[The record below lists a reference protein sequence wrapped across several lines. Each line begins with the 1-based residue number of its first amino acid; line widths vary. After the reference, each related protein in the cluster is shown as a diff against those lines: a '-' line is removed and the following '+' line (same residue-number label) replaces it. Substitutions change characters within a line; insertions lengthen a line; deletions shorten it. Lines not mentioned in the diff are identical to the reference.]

1 MRTGKIWILNPWL
14 PRNPR
19 HEGIKSIAGVLGVG
33 QGRFGIDTTR
43 LLMGRV
49 AELVCF
55 SPVLEYA
62 TLRMN
67 SSRGLGIQTY
77 DTLTS
82 AEAFKK
88 QVPHPRVSRTYWS
101 RDA

>member
-1 MRTGKIWILNPWL
+1 MRTGKIWILKPWL

-43 LLMGRV
+43 LLIGRG

-55 SPVLEYA
+55 WPVLEYA

-77 DTLTS
+77 DILTS
-82 AEAFKK
+82 AEAFKTSSPSSGFAHLL
-88 QVPHPRVSRTYWS
+88 VT
-101 RDA
+101 